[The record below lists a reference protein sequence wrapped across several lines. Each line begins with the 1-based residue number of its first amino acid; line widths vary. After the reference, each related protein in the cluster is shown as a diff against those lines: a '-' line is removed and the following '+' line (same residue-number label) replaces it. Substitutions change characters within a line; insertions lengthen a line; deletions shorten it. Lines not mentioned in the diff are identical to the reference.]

1 MKHIVIRRSMIA
13 ALIGMVALSAVRAAA
28 RENGGLTEIE
38 EFANAVLSLT
48 PAQTLRV
55 SVANPLEPAA
65 PGEPV
70 TFTATIYTLNG
81 GVIARSNEI
90 TLSPG
95 EFHSFDF
102 KRADLPLA
110 GEPGTGRLTVRS
122 EIRRRFFSGI
132 PSRISQGR
140 FPGMFELV
148 DNGTGKT
155 VAATS
160 PGKPILI
167 SNSSG
172 IYQAVRGLL
181 GLAPGQSLRASI
193 VNLNESG
200 QSRLLRARIRLY
212 GADGALIAQS
222 DELIIPPG
230 EFRSYDFHRSALP
243 LAGEPS
249 AGRLQAAVTYLF
261 KVDGVDGTAESVS
274 ATLELVDNSAGATN
288 AALSSKIL
296 LCTNGTICFPAN

>member
-1 MKHIVIRRSMIA
+1 MKHIVIRRSMIV
-13 ALIGMVALSAVRAAA
+13 ALIGMVALSTIRAAA
-28 RENGGLTEIE
+28 RENGSPAEIE
-38 EFANAVLSLT
+38 DFANAVLSLA
-48 PAQTLRV
+48 PGQTLRI
-55 SVANPLEPAA
+55 SVANPPEQAS

-70 TFTATIYTLNG
+70 TFTATIYTPNG
-81 GVIARSNEI
+81 GVIARSGEI
-90 TLSPG
+90 TVAPG

-110 GEPGTGRLTVRS
+110 GEPGTGRLQVRS
-122 EIRRRFFSGI
+122 EIRRRFFSGL

-140 FPGMFELV
+140 LPGMFELV
-148 DNGTGKT
+148 DNGAGKT

-160 PGKPILI
+160 PGKPVQI

-181 GLAPGQSLRASI
+181 GLAPGQSLRAS
-193 VNLNESG
+193 VANLNESG
-200 QSRLLRARIRLY
+200 QRRLLRARIRLY

-243 LAGEPS
+243 LAGEPG
-249 AGRLQAAVTYLF
+249 AGRLQVAVTYLF
-261 KVDGVDGTAESVS
+261 KVDGVDGTAASVS
-274 ATLELVDNSAGATN
+274 ATLELVDNSAGATSAVLN
-288 AALSSKIL
+288 NKIL
-296 LCTNGTICFPAN
+296 ICTNGAYCFPVD